1 MTPTSSAS
9 TSGAMQTQSQAEVAL
24 SQHQA
29 AERRVWLIEQLL
41 VKNGQTEST
50 QVAVKRDN
58 AIQSIRSLFSSFVH
72 KHTSSLPHP
81 STGSLRTFGSV
92 CIGISSDESDV
103 DAVCIAPKAISRKMF
118 FTLFADELRA
128 STEVSS
134 LVPILEAFVPVITL
148 VYDDIEIDLVFAQ
161 LHMDTVLED
170 VDISDDNLLKN
181 LDDRCVRS
189 LNGPRVANE
198 ILRLVPNHTA
208 FRTALRF
215 VKYWAKQR
223 GVYSNILGYLG
234 GVAWAISVAK
244 ICQMH
249 PNATADVLLSEFF
262 STLMKWD
269 WTYPLI
275 LKPIQEDPWNPVLSQ
290 IYPDTFMMPII
301 TPAYPSM
308 CTTHNLSKSNFKL
321 IMHEITRGATIV
333 ERISA
338 GTASWEQLVEPLS
351 FRTLY
356 EDYLQIVATSDSI
369 EHQFVWSG
377 WVESRIRQLSK
388 RLETLPNISLVH
400 ICTQVYEK
408 VMPQLPITESP
419 ANHSDQLVTH
429 PSPLAHSS
437 VFYIGLQLSENRI
450 PARGVHPSSVVDVS
464 RPIQEFIELV
474 QSGSMFS
481 PDIMGISVR
490 HLNGAD
496 IPSDH
501 CTGYKHYKKR
511 RRTISGT
518 KLHAEYLQDA
528 EPEVTDETVT
538 VGHDTEALDS
548 NQDVPIANEQPS
560 LEAPLGQPANM
571 PSNGVL
577 FIGGLDLAVTE
588 FRLKKIFEKFGQITK
603 LDFLWHKTGPKL
615 GHPKGSA
622 FVKFENEAS
631 SLRAIAT
638 LNGTV
643 PAWNGTRRLTVTW
656 SKLTSQQA
664 SQHSGTADANST
676 QHPTKR
682 PKTKREFEAR
692 ALEATINKKVQLVP
706 GSNSTPE
713 TRIAAIERKLKEM
726 ESKKAA
732 AADVGGSLTNDVGGG
747 ASKNSSKS
755 RVSAPC
761 LNQRSKSPA
770 TATEIS
776 RSRSAHSA
784 NSTAGTRNYAPQQDD
799 EMSRDPSLDGD
810 MTAIRG
816 RTEKNRRAGL
826 SNQRGQ

>member
-1 MTPTSSAS
+1 MTPTSSAG
-9 TSGAMQTQSQAEVAL
+9 TSSAMQTKSQAEATL
-24 SQHQA
+24 SEHQA
-29 AERRVWLIEQLL
+29 EERRVWLIEQLL

-50 QVAVKRDN
+50 QIAMKRDN
-58 AIQSIRSLFSSFVH
+58 AIQSIRSLFSSFVQ

-92 CIGISSDESDV
+92 CIGVSSDDSDV
-103 DAVCIAPKAISRKMF
+103 DAVCIAPNAVSRKMF

-134 LVPILEAFVPVITL
+134 LVTILEAFVPVITL

-161 LHMDTVLED
+161 LHLDTVLED
-170 VDISDDNLLKN
+170 VDISNDNLLKN

-198 ILRLVPNHTA
+198 ILRLVPNHA
-208 FRTALRF
+208 AYRTALRF

-249 PNATADVLLSEFF
+249 PTATADFILSEFF

-269 WTYPLI
+269 WTYPMI
-275 LKPIQEDPWNPVLSQ
+275 LKPIQEDPWNPVMSQ

-308 CTTHNLSKSNFKL
+308 CTTHNLSKSNFNL

-338 GTASWEQLVEPLS
+338 GTGSWEQLVEPLS
-351 FRTLY
+351 FRSLY
-356 EDYLQIVATSDSI
+356 EDYLQIVATSDSF

-388 RLETLPNISLVH
+388 RLETLPNVSLVH

-408 VMPQLPITESP
+408 VIPQLPTTESP
-419 ANHSDQLVTH
+419 ANHSDQSVTH
-429 PSPLAHSS
+429 PSSLAHSS
-437 VFYIGLQLSENRI
+437 VFYIGLQLAENFI
-450 PARGVHPSSVVDVS
+450 PARGIHPSSVLDVS

-474 QSGSMFS
+474 QSGTMFS

-496 IPSDH
+496 IPSEH

-511 RRTISGT
+511 RRAISGT
-518 KLHAEYLQDA
+518 KLHAEYLQDE
-528 EPEVTDETVT
+528 EPEVANETVT
-538 VGHDTEALDS
+538 LAPETQALDP
-548 NQDVPIANEQPS
+548 NQDVPIANDQPF
-560 LEAPLGQPANM
+560 LEAPLAQPVNVV
-571 PSNGVL
+571 SSGVL

-603 LDFLWHKTGPKL
+603 LDFLWHKTGPKI

-622 FVKFENEAS
+622 FVKFENESS

-643 PAWNGTRRLTVTW
+643 PAWNGGRRLTVTW

-732 AADVGGSLTNDVGGG
+732 AADGGSLCNDVTAG
-747 ASKNSSKS
+747 AKNPSKA

-761 LNQRSKSPA
+761 LNQRAKSPA
-770 TATEIS
+770 TATHVS
-776 RSRSAHSA
+776 LSAQAA
-784 NSTAGTRNYAPQQDD
+784 NSAAGTRNYGPQHDD

-810 MTAIRG
+810 MTANRG